1 MKLNKKVK
9 AFIAIIALF
18 YCVTLIQSTYAK
30 YVSGVDANT
39 NLAIARWKIMLNDVD
54 ITTESSF
61 TGEITPVLSGNTYIS
76 DGVIAPTATGYFD
89 IVIDGS
95 DTDVSFQYTID
106 VDHSTDNTVTDL
118 RVTGYKIGTGSVVD
132 YDPDDG
138 VSNIINSGDT
148 NKTNTIRFYVDWY
161 DSTGQTMDNEADTE
175 AANDGVAAFKISV
188 NVIQITS

>member
-30 YVSGVDANT
+30 YVSGLDANT

-61 TGEITPVLSGNTYIS
+61 TGEISPVLNGSNYVNE
-76 DGVIAPTATGYFD
+76 GVIAPAASGYFD

-95 DTDVSFQYTID
+95 ESDVSFQYNLTVTQAD
-106 VDHSTDNTVTDL
+106 DNTVSDL
-118 RVTGYKIGTGSVVD
+118 RVTSYQIGEGEVED
-132 YDPDDG
+132 YEG
-138 VSNIINSGDT
+138 TISNIINSSDT
-148 NKTNTIRFYVDWY
+148 NKSRTVHFFVDWY
-161 DSTGQTMDNEADTE
+161 DGENEEMDNEDDT
-175 AANDGVAAFKISV
+175 AATVDGVASFKV
-188 NVIQITS
+188 NVNVVQVAS